1 MWAED
6 MLNLLRVVGIV
17 FVLIGLSLVIAGFGV
32 SLEQL
37 AVVSAGRVTIANGE
51 ISMPPAVA
59 LIAGSGLVLL
69 GIVCLYY
76 SRNRNWRLVQ

>member
-1 MWAED
+1 

-17 FVLIGLSLVIAGFGV
+17 FVLIGLSFVIASFGV
-32 SLEQL
+32 SVGQL
-37 AVVSAGRVTIANGE
+37 AAVSVKAGRVTIANGE

-69 GIVCLYY
+69 GMVGLYY